1 MINFRM
7 WSRALRVIPRV
18 SKDEWSRLDLVSRWL
33 IATRAAVFVMT
44 AVAAG
49 IGGLLALRDGL
60 FSGPRLLACLIGLVF
75 AHATNNLLNDL
86 TDHLKGVDKD
96 NYFRAQYGPQPLEHG
111 LLTIRQVLTYAAVS
125 GAIALAAGLYL
136 VLTTGGVTLSLLA
149 AGIFFVLFYT
159 WPLKYIGL
167 GEPAVLLVWGPLMI
181 GGTYYVVSGGHYD
194 PQITWISLAYAFG
207 PTAVLFGKHTDKLE
221 ADRAKGIRTLP
232 VLIGEPAA
240 RMCVA
245 GMLIAQL
252 LLTLGLVARGALGW
266 PLLVVLFSVP
276 TLLATLPVFMRP
288 RPKTRP
294 EHFPAHI
301 WPTYLV
307 AYAFRF
313 NRVFGLLFILG
324 LIADLLLH
332 HR

>member
-18 SKDEWSRLDLVSRWL
+18 SKDEWARLDLVSRWL

-44 AVAAG
+44 AVSAG
-49 IGGLLALRDGL
+49 IGGLLALRDGVC
-60 FSGPRLLACLIGLVF
+60 SGPRLLACLIGLVF

-86 TDHLKGVDKD
+86 TDHIKGVDRD

-111 LLTIRQVLTYAAVS
+111 LLSVRQVLIYAAVS
-125 GAIALAAGLYL
+125 GAIALAAGIYL
-136 VLTTGGVTLSLLA
+136 VLVTGGVTLGLLA

-167 GEPAVLLVWGPLMI
+167 GEPAVLLVWGPLMV
-181 GGTYYVVSGGHYD
+181 GGTYFVVSNGHYD
-194 PQITWISLAYAFG
+194 PSVTWISLAYAFG

-232 VLIGEPAA
+232 VLLGEPAA

-266 PLLVVLFSVP
+266 PLLVVLFSLP
-276 TLLATLPVFMRP
+276 ALASTLAVFMRP

-324 LIADLLLH
+324 LIADLLLT
-332 HR
+332 

>member
-18 SKDEWSRLDLVSRWL
+18 SKDEWARLDLVSRWL

-60 FSGPRLLACLIGLVF
+60 FSGPRLLACVIGLVF

-111 LLTIRQVLTYAAVS
+111 LLTIRQVLRYAAFS
-125 GAIALAAGLYL
+125 GAVALAAGLYL
-136 VLTTGGVTLSLLA
+136 VLTTGGVTLTLLA

-167 GEPAVLLVWGPLMI
+167 GEPSVLLVWGPLMV
-181 GGTYYVVSGGHYD
+181 GGTYYVVTGGHYD
-194 PQITWISLAYAFG
+194 PSVTWISLAYAIG
-207 PTAVLFGKHTDKLE
+207 PTAVLFGKHTDKLK
-221 ADRAKGIRTLP
+221 ADRAKGIHTLP
-232 VLIGEPAA
+232 VILGEPASRYA
-240 RMCVA
+240 VLA
-245 GMLIAQL
+245 MLFAQM
-252 LLTLGLVARGALGW
+252 LLTIGLVARGQLGW
-266 PLLVVLFSVP
+266 PLLVVLFALPALRRTV
-276 TLLATLPVFMRP
+276 PVFLRP
-288 RPKTRP
+288 RPDVRP
-294 EHFPAHI
+294 PKFPEHI

-307 AYAFRF
+307 AYAFRY
-313 NRVFGLLFILG
+313 NRVFGLLFLLG
-324 LIADLLLH
+324 LLADLLLH
-332 HR
+332 G